1 MILNWT
7 LSSSSG
13 ERSTSSVSPNSSV
26 VDAVHVD
33 GSVSPSSSGVSSLG
47 SSWSTTTTDV
57 SSNDASSNSAVS
69 DLSEEA
75 EALLQLSHQES
86 DEGIVSDQS
95 SSADPEDATKRI
107 KVRPRFILLGEIGTG
122 NLFCHFTRFCSLSR
136 CSPSCSPCDSVSFFE
151 IAFVYESEDVNSY
164 YPHPIGA

>member
-1 MILNWT
+1 MRFLHSKKLLEIFSKKMNVSQQGLF
-7 LSSSSG
+7 SASG

-47 SSWSTTTTDV
+47 SSWSATTNDV

-107 KVRPRFILLGEIGTG
+107 KVGPGFI
-122 NLFCHFTRFCSLSR
+122 
-136 CSPSCSPCDSVSFFE
+136 SFL
-151 IAFVYESEDVNSY
+151 
-164 YPHPIGA
+164 